1 MAQDSGKILP
11 QFLNLDK
18 AYEGLEPVESPF
30 MKGLTWDIN
39 ANPGSEI
46 GTNNSSGEGQNM
58 FALTPL
64 RSNRSFDISLPSG
77 YNKNLGAFESPV
89 TKELYYFNFNSAGKH
104 GIYNINGDTGVASV
118 VIIDPKLAFTDN
130 QEGFIGLRAIIR
142 YVKDKDGVITEKHLA
157 WTDGKKWQGWINVIA
172 AIGSSGYNEALF
184 PYWKTMPPHFD
195 REELLEWAV
204 RPPMVR
210 PIVTELANT
219 AADLGKVNRIADK
232 AFRFAISFQN
242 TDGRFSTLSPYS
254 LPLTVKSDDFSN
266 DTNNLPKNAS
276 LKFVA
281 GSPLTEKVF
290 VYYQQSESTDVLDP
304 TAVWGDWKLYDTIDK
319 FDLPATGNY
328 WLRTNPWASFNY
340 DPIFNTIEYVFDNSK
355 LGQLISPEF
364 AQMIQTGMPQIS
376 QAVTDLDDA
385 AILCNNRY
393 NYNNFSKSL
402 IDKLSVAVKEK
413 TVSTCSRSMR
423 TVYLYAYVGQCYP
436 DFSYTS
442 QVGYKV
448 GTDTQVRF
456 GGLRIS
462 RDTNSRCNIDVNES
476 KFFNLDFSDREAFR
490 VYLKG
495 THYYADGEWYIVR
508 SDNSLDPVG
517 DIFDF
522 GNNDVLKQ
530 VQQIFEDGSYF
541 VCRFKLT
548 VPAGRYIATIGRHN
562 VSSNE
567 DYKNKSTYIYGIANS
582 RVKSTTVIGDNTLV
596 SIKPNAITPGFSKEM
611 EIDCVNGN
619 VDVWGNNADLFYIY
633 CPYNQS
639 NSNNGKYRFIEG
651 YLKEEQGNPLPVE
664 LFPYDMADKNNRPNQ
679 DDCGQLTDKN
689 GFYWGYTKASD
700 SSTTDIRFI
709 CKLNCGYPTRFKIPT
724 AQSGIGWRKNA
735 DSYIASQNSN
745 GTVGACNRIVVNGT
759 VKDIPGLVG
768 YSNIAVS
775 VKDGPTVYS
784 RTDGTF
790 TMILHNG
797 ASTIRVSNIY
807 VNAGGNFLITSQNC
821 GQIPLFN
828 FNENLVPCSNCNQR
842 IYPTPYDI
850 RVAIQSLN
858 NIVSLKQG
866 GKYSVGIAGADLAGR
881 IMNVNVVDDVE
892 VSTFL
897 QRGNINATYFQL
909 LINSL
914 FNIAAENPD
923 IKWVAPYVS
932 ANVNQKRSVQ
942 WVGDSII
949 YLDNNGN
956 TVNDPS
962 GASFVKIVIGSLYDA
977 NIANNFNLLSA
988 YQFVKGDRVR
998 ILDNGDGTLF
1008 TNSIFGDTVDIQV
1021 LGTNYNQ
1028 VAINAGLLPPQTNTI
1043 LSNTTETSDVGI
1055 ILKYDSR
1062 LDRVF
1067 EKTGFWIELYTPKQ
1081 TSDVIPFFEV
1091 GGFYPV
1097 IRGAVSEFAGYNL
1110 GVPVYNVLASIN
1122 IDFWDTYYLQRTI
1135 AGKYFNHPFE
1145 SQNVTDSWGAN
1156 VTSGGRLNVENKD
1169 AAQAWAGG
1177 DVIRSDTFR
1186 KTGITNG
1193 LAMFKTE
1200 NRKNYGI
1207 YPFGE
1212 IVFAHTKRNI
1222 VTFNCTNDW
1231 FTVEYNMPYA
1241 RMSQNGLVV
1250 TNLDE
1255 NLSLPM
1261 KKDGPMYGLEKEDI
1275 GTVVIDADFF
1285 FWYDRKNTSFV
1296 KCNYGS
1302 ATDVSQQLGDERG
1315 GIQSYLNTKTFFI
1328 NEWNDSHG
1336 KNSRFDVVAGID
1348 SERGNVYLTFR
1359 PRRAATTELSS
1370 FVNNRRM
1377 LDLRHQETFVYSIQY
1392 KGWLPCA
1399 NFTPEA
1405 YGRLRGNWAN
1415 VEFVL
1420 FASGKPYYHNN
1431 TPNDSF
1437 LNFFEHQ
1444 CEPVLSAV
1452 LNKGKDTVNILQAI
1466 SQEIN
1471 GSKMFADLIYD
1482 TQQNSMSYIPA
1493 NYFDEREKL
1502 FYAEVLKNM
1511 VSYPSIN
1518 PDELFRSMLHDGKRM
1533 FSNYFVC
1540 RMVQKY
1546 TDLGKYFQFTGL
1558 NYLFTNSHTTKP

>member
-1 MAQDSGKILP
+1 MAQESGKILP

-18 AYEGLEPVESPF
+18 AYEGLEPIESPF
-30 MKGLTWDIN
+30 MKGVTWDIN
-39 ANPGSEI
+39 GNPGSEI
-46 GTNNSSGEGQNM
+46 GTSNPSGEGQNM
-58 FALTPL
+58 FALTPI
-64 RSNRSFDISLPSG
+64 RSNLPFDISLPSG
-77 YNKNLGAFESPV
+77 YNKNIGTYESPV
-89 TKELYYFNFNSAGKH
+89 TKELFYFNYNRLGNH
-104 GIYNINGDTGVASV
+104 GIYLIDGDTGSV
-118 VIIDPKLAFTDN
+118 VTVIIDPKLAFTND
-130 QEGFIGLRAIIR
+130 QEGFISTRAVIR
-142 YVKDKDGVITEKHLA
+142 YVKDKDGNITEKHLA
-157 WTDGKKWQGWINVIA
+157 WTNGKKWHGWINVIA
-172 AIGSSGYNEALF
+172 AIGSGGFNDQLY
-184 PYWKTMPPHFD
+184 PYWKTMQPHFD

-210 PIVTELANT
+210 PIVSEIQNT
-219 AADLGKVNRIADK
+219 ASDLGSVNRLSDK
-232 AFRFAISFQN
+232 AFRFAISYQN
-242 TDGRFSTLSPYS
+242 TDGRYTTLSPYS
-254 LPLTVKSDDFSN
+254 LPLTIKSDEFSS
-266 DTNNLPKNAS
+266 DTNNLPKKA
-276 LKFVA
+276 LIKLPA
-281 GSPLTEKVF
+281 GSPLTEKIF
-290 VYYQQSESTDVLDP
+290 IYYQQSESTDVIDS
-304 TAVWGDWKLYDTIDK
+304 TASWGDWKLYDTINK
-319 FDLPATGNY
+319 FDDPATGSY
-328 WLRTNPWASFNY
+328 WLRQNPWSSFNY
-340 DPIFNTIEYVFDNSK
+340 DNQYNTIDYVFDNSK
-355 LGQLISPEF
+355 LGSVIDQSF
-364 AQMIQTGMPQIS
+364 AQMIQTVMPQIS

-393 NYNNFSKSL
+393 GYNNFSKSL
-402 IDKLSVAVKEK
+402 IDKLSVIVKEK
-413 TVSTCSRSMR
+413 TVSACSRSMR

-456 GGLRIS
+456 GGMRIS
-462 RDTNSRCNIDVNES
+462 RDTNSRVNIDVNES
-476 KFFNLDFSDREAFR
+476 KFFNLDFADREAFR

-495 THYYADGEWYIVR
+495 TPYYADGEWYIVR
-508 SDNSLDPVG
+508 TDNSMEPVG
-517 DIFDF
+517 NIYDF

-548 VPAGRYIATIGRHN
+548 IPAGRYIATLGRHN
-562 VSSNE
+562 VSSSE
-567 DYKNKSTYIYGIANS
+567 DYKSKSTYIYGIANS
-582 RVKSTTVIGDNTLV
+582 RVKSTTQIGDNTLV

-619 VDVWGNNADLFYIY
+619 VDVWGNNADLFYVY

-639 NSNNGKYRFIEG
+639 NRTNGKYRFIEG

-709 CKLNCGYPTRFKIPT
+709 CKLNCGYPTKFKIPT

-745 GTVGACNRIVVNGT
+745 GTVGSCNRIVLNGT
-759 VKDIPGLVG
+759 VRDIPGLVG
-768 YSNIAVS
+768 YSNIAVT

-790 TMILHNG
+790 SIVLHNG
-797 ASTIRVSNIY
+797 ASTSRVSNVY
-807 VNAGGNFLITSQNC
+807 VNAGGNFLITTLNC
-821 GQIPLFN
+821 GQVPLFN
-828 FNENLVPCSNCNQR
+828 FNESLVPCSNCNPR
-842 IYPTPYDI
+842 IYPIPYDI
-850 RVAIQSLN
+850 RISIQSIN
-858 NIVSLKQG
+858 NVVSLKQG
-866 GKYSVGIAGADLAGR
+866 GKYFIGITGADLAGR
-881 IMNVNVVDDVE
+881 IMNVNVIQDLSVP
-892 VSTFL
+892 TFL

-909 LINSL
+909 VINSL
-914 FNIAAENPD
+914 FNILNQNPD
-923 IKWVAPYVS
+923 IKWVSPYVS
-932 ANVNQKRSVQ
+932 SNVNQKRSIE
-942 WVGDSII
+942 WVGDNVI

-956 TVNDPS
+956 TVSDPS

-977 NIANNFNLLSA
+977 NIASNFNLLSA

-998 ILDNGDGTLF
+998 ILDDGDGNLF
-1008 TNSIFGDTVDIQV
+1008 TNSIYGDTIDLQV

-1028 VAINAGLLPPQTNTI
+1028 AAINAGLLPPQTNTI

-1067 EKTGFWIELYTPKQ
+1067 EKTGFWIELYSPKQ

-1097 IRGAVSEFAGYNL
+1097 IN
-1110 GVPVYNVLASIN
+1110 GVISQFSGFNQGSPVFTPLSSID
-1122 IDFWDTYYLQRTI
+1122 IEFWDTYYLQRTI

-1156 VTSGGRLNVENKD
+1156 LTSGGRLNVENKD
-1169 AAQAWAGG
+1169 AAQSWFGG

-1193 LAMFKTE
+1193 LAMFRTE

-1212 IVFAHTKRNI
+1212 IISAHTKRNI
-1222 VTFNCTNDW
+1222 VAFVCANDW
-1231 FTVEYNMPYA
+1231 FTVEYNMPYS
-1241 RMSQNGLVV
+1241 RMSQNGIIV

-1261 KKDGPMYGLEKEDI
+1261 KKDGPMYGIEKEDI
-1275 GTVVIDADFF
+1275 GTVVIDEEHF
-1285 FWYDRKNTSFV
+1285 FWFDRKNTSFI

-1302 ATDVSQQLGDERG
+1302 ATDISQQLGDERG
-1315 GIQSYLNTKTFFI
+1315 GIQSYLNAKTFFI
-1328 NEWNDSHG
+1328 NQWNSQNG
-1336 KNSRFDVVAGID
+1336 INSRFDVISGID

-1359 PRRAATTELSS
+1359 PRRAATTDLSS

-1377 LDLRHQETFVYSIQY
+1377 LDLRHQETFIYSMQY
-1392 KGWLPCA
+1392 KGWLPCP
-1399 NFTPEA
+1399 NYTPEA

-1415 VEFVL
+1415 VEFVT
-1420 FASGKPYYHNN
+1420 FASGKPYYQNN

-1437 LNFFEHQ
+1437 LRFFDQQ
-1444 CEPVLSAV
+1444 CEPVISVV
-1452 LNKGKDTVNILQAI
+1452 LNKGKDTVNILQAV
-1466 SQEIN
+1466 SVEVN
-1471 GSKMFADLIYD
+1471 GSKLFSDLIHD
-1482 TQQNSMSYIPA
+1482 TQQNSFSYIPA
-1493 NYFDEREKL
+1493 NYFDEREKV

-1518 PDELFRSMLHDGKRM
+1518 PDELFRSMLHDGKRL
-1533 FSNYFVC
+1533 FSSYFIC

-1546 TDLGKYFQFTGL
+1546 AELGKYFQLTGI
-1558 NYLFTNSHTTKP
+1558 NYLYTNSHTTKP